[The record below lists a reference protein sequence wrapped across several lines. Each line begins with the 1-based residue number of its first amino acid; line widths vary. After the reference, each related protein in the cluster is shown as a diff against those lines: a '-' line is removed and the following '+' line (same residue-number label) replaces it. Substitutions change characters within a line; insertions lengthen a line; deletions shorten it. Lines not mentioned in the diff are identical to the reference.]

1 MAMSPEHDGSISEL
15 LTGLENAAKVP
26 AKQRAIKISG
36 RVDKVCSKAYE
47 EGFPSASLSR
57 VIDIITIP
65 NELDQA
71 SINNLIR
78 NLYPAGKVPDSIAI
92 RVVASLGHGR
102 AKPSYNAQAALLKW
116 LVMVY
121 DVLENPKVLSQLY
134 AVLFNLLDTIAI
146 RAQLCHVLSLIT
158 RRKHVRP
165 YRIQILM
172 ELTRQAGN
180 DPPLVGLMRV
190 FKDYYP
196 DVIVGDVTSGRAS
209 VFTHPNHE
217 WRQRL
222 GEIQTVHFQKTQDG
236 LPPEQQTLRANTRGT
251 RQTKSSVIPE
261 VHTSHALE
269 SSVTLE
275 EIEDVHDFVQRLEKI
290 EPPNQLV
297 AVIQDPLL
305 QKFLQLRSSEVYGRR
320 VDSWLMAFFEDQ
332 LEAADTSETKI
343 LEMLKS
349 IQGYTHY
356 TKKLPPACSAYLNSM
371 ITSWNG
377 VVGRQIILD
386 LLSYTPLGP
395 FEALYSSIF
404 QAMEEAL
411 LDDEA
416 EQSKL
421 DLLTFYNKLLN
432 NWAVAVLIDPQLSPT
447 AKESIPALIKH
458 VDILALTIVQSSQSI
473 TTLSTVLTFY
483 ESIASIITHPS
494 LKETVRIIIPPTELI
509 YALHFTSSLTIL
521 SRLCGILALYKRA
534 FETAI
539 GPKSSSSENTHSY
552 PKDYVNQ
559 FNGFLM
565 DICNCIWRS
574 RAFNTTDTNA
584 LGCNLHPDITQALDQ
599 YVRSLGKDLTLMS
612 LFSLSFSPV
621 LSLLSISYMRDL
633 EDAAGEEIEV
643 RHAGPVTA
651 QSLKL
656 LEREGGL
663 KLNWAE
669 YRLGVLHYMDSKG
682 VMGVGELMY
691 NTMKQLMPAKKP

>member
-1 MAMSPEHDGSISEL
+1 MAMSPEHDESISEL
-15 LTGLENAAKVP
+15 LTDLENGAKVP
-26 AKQRAIKISG
+26 AKKRAIKIAG

-57 VIDIITIP
+57 VIDIITLP

-71 SINNLIR
+71 SINSLIR
-78 NLYPAGKVPDSIAI
+78 NLYPASKVSDSIVT

-121 DVLENPKVLSQLY
+121 DVLENRKILSQLY
-134 AVLFNLLDTIAI
+134 AILFNLLDTIAI
-146 RAQLCHVLSLIT
+146 RSQLCHVLSLIT

-180 DPPLVGLMRV
+180 EPPLVGLMRV

-222 GEIQTVHFQKTQDG
+222 EEIQTVHFQKTQDG
-236 LPPEQQTLRANTRGT
+236 LPSEQRTFRANRRGT
-251 RQTKSSVIPE
+251 RQTKPSVLPE
-261 VHTSHALE
+261 VRTSHAQE
-269 SSVTLE
+269 STVTLE

-305 QKFLQLRSSEVYGRR
+305 QKFLQLRSSEVYARR

-332 LEAADTSETKI
+332 LEAGDTSEIKI

-349 IQGYTHY
+349 IQGYTRY

-377 VVGRQIILD
+377 VVGRQTVLD

-395 FEALYSSIF
+395 FEDLYYSIF

-411 LDDEA
+411 LDDDS

-432 NWAVAVLIDPQLSPT
+432 NWAVAVLIDPQVSPT
-447 AKESIPALIKH
+447 AKE
-458 VDILALTIVQSSQSI
+458 D
-473 TTLSTVLTFY
+473 
-483 ESIASIITHPS
+483 
-494 LKETVRIIIPPTELI
+494 TVRVIIPPTELI
-509 YALHFTSSLTIL
+509 YTLHFTPSLTVL

-534 FETAI
+534 FEKAI
-539 GPKSSSSENTHSY
+539 ASKSSASEQSY
-552 PKDYVNQ
+552 PKDYVNH

-565 DICNCIWRS
+565 DACNCIWRS
-574 RAFNTTDTNA
+574 RAFITADTNA
-584 LGCNLHPDITQALDQ
+584 LGCDLHPDITQVLDK

-621 LSLLSISYMRDL
+621 LCLLSISYVRGL
-633 EDAAGEEIEV
+633 EDAAEGGIEV
-643 RHAGPVTA
+643 RHAGPVTM

-656 LEREGGL
+656 LRINGGL
-663 KLNWAE
+663 KHDWAD
-669 YRLGVLHYMDSKG
+669 YKLGVLHYLDSKG

>member
-1 MAMSPEHDGSISEL
+1 MATSPEHDESISEL
-15 LTGLENAAKVP
+15 LTDLENAAKVP
-26 AKQRAIKISG
+26 AKVRASKISS

-47 EGFPSASLSR
+47 EGFSSASLGR

-71 SINNLIR
+71 SINSLIR
-78 NLYPAGKVPDSIAI
+78 NLYPAGKVSDSIVTK
-92 RVVASLGHGR
+92 VVASLGHGR

-134 AVLFNLLDTIAI
+134 GILFNLLDTIAI
-146 RAQLCHVLSLIT
+146 RSHLCHVLSLIT

-180 DPPLVGLMRV
+180 EPPLVGLMRV

-236 LPPEQQTLRANTRGT
+236 LPLEQRTFRANRRGT
-251 RQTKSSVIPE
+251 RQTKSSVVPE
-261 VHTSHALE
+261 VHTSRAQE

-297 AVIQDPLL
+297 AVIQDSLL
-305 QKFLQLRSSEVYGRR
+305 QKFLQLRSSEVYARR

-332 LEAADTSETKI
+332 LEAADTSEIKI
-343 LEMLKS
+343 LEMLVS
-349 IQGYTHY
+349 IQAYTHY
-356 TKKLPPACSAYLNSM
+356 TKKLPPTCSAYLNSM

-395 FEALYSSIF
+395 FQDLYYSIF

-447 AKESIPALIKH
+447 AKESISALIKH
-458 VDILALTIVQSSQSI
+458 VDTLALSIVQSSQSI

-483 ESIASIITHPS
+483 ESIAFIITQPS
-494 LKETVRIIIPPTELI
+494 LNETVRIIIPPTELI
-509 YALHFTSSLTIL
+509 YTLHFTPSLTIL

-534 FETAI
+534 FEMAI
-539 GPKSSSSENTHSY
+539 GPKASVSKGAQSY
-552 PKDYVNQ
+552 PKDYINR

-574 RAFNTTDTNA
+574 RAFNTADMNA
-584 LGCNLHPDITQALDQ
+584 LGCDLHPDIAQVLDT
-599 YVRSLGKDLTLMS
+599 YVRSLGKNLTLMS

-621 LSLLSISYMRDL
+621 LCLLSISYVRDL

-643 RHAGPVTA
+643 RHAGPVTM

-656 LEREGGL
+656 LEKDGGL
-663 KLNWAE
+663 KYNWAD
-669 YRLGVLHYMDSKG
+669 YRLGFLHYLDKKG